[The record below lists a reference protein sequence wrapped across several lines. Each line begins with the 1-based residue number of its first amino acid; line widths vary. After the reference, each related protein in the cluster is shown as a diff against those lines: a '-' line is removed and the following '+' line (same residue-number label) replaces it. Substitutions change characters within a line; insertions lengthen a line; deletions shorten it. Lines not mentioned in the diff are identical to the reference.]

1 MPEEALDPIPAS
13 AWAVLAVS
21 TSTVVLVLLDSGGLF
36 IAFPFIEE
44 RFAADA
50 SRTTISWVV
59 SAFFVVMVATLL
71 VAGRL
76 ADRFGRRRIFLI
88 GAATYAL
95 GSLAGAAA
103 ADLEVLICARVV
115 QGVGVA
121 LLSPSSVAMA
131 LSRFPPSR
139 RALALG
145 VWGSVG
151 AVSAM
156 AAAPAAAGVV
166 EVSGW
171 RGVFVVNGALA
182 GLAFGAGL
190 RLIERDDVADG
201 SRPVRVWGAGA
212 AMVAVGA
219 LCLVLVQGPEWGWRA
234 PTAIAAA
241 AAVGGAWAFAHHLR
255 TDPHP
260 LLDVAIFR
268 ERRFV
273 TASAVSVC
281 CQLGFFSVYF
291 GLPLLMTEAWGWS
304 AWQVGLGLA
313 PLNGIAALTAVS
325 AGRHVDRHG
334 PRMMMT
340 LGGVV
345 SAASL
350 LVLGFWLVDAGY
362 QWVLPG
368 LLVAGIAA
376 MAIGNHTTVAALADV
391 EDQDL
396 GSANAGYFTTRRL
409 GSALGAVAVA
419 AIVGNTEGAAF
430 VERYDWVW
438 VFGALAYLGG
448 GTIAFATYP
457 RDWSPRSAPTT

>member
-1 MPEEALDPIPAS
+1 M
-13 AWAVLAVS
+13 
-21 TSTVVLVLLDSGGLF
+21 LLDSGGLF

-44 RFAADA
+44 RFERDA

-59 SAFFVVMVATLL
+59 TAFFVVMVATLL

-76 ADRFGRRRIFLI
+76 ADRFGRRRVFLI
-88 GAATYAL
+88 GAATYAA
-95 GSLAGAAA
+95 GSLVGAVA
-103 ADLEVLICARVV
+103 ADLEVLIGSRVV

-131 LSRFPPSR
+131 LTRFPPSR

-145 VWGSVG
+145 VWGTVG

-156 AAAPAAAGVV
+156 AAAPVAAGIV
-166 EVSGW
+166 EVFGW
-171 RGVFVVNGALA
+171 RGVFVMNGALA
-182 GLAFGAGL
+182 AAAFGAG
-190 RLIERDDVADG
+190 RVLIDPDEPSRT
-201 SRPVRVWGAGA
+201 SRPVRVAGAAA
-212 AMVAVGA
+212 AMVAVGS
-219 LCLVLVQGPEWGWRA
+219 LCLVLVQGPEWGWSA
-234 PTAIAAA
+234 STAVAAA
-241 AAVGGAWAFAHHLR
+241 TTLVASAVFTRHLR

-291 GLPLLMTEAWGWS
+291 GLPLLMTEAWDWS
-304 AWQVGLGLA
+304 PWQVGLGLA
-313 PLNGIAALTAVS
+313 PLNGISALTAVP

-334 PRMMMT
+334 PRMMMG

-345 SAASL
+345 SAAAL
-350 LVLGFWLVDAGY
+350 LALGFWLFDAGY
-362 QWVLPG
+362 RWVLPG
-368 LLVAGIAA
+368 LLVAGVAA

-391 EDQDL
+391 DDRDL

-419 AIVGNTEGAAF
+419 AIVGNTEGGAF
-430 VERYDWVW
+430 VDRYDWVW
-438 VFGALAYLGG
+438 AFGAAAYLIGG
-448 GTIAFATYP
+448 AIAFASYP
-457 RDWSPRSAPTT
+457 RAWSPRATVAD

>member
-1 MPEEALDPIPAS
+1 M
-13 AWAVLAVS
+13 
-21 TSTVVLVLLDSGGLF
+21 LVLLDSGGLF
-36 IAFPFIEE
+36 VAFPFIEE
-44 RFAADA
+44 RFEADA

-59 SAFFVVMVATLL
+59 TAFFVIMVATLL

-76 ADRFGRRRIFLI
+76 ADRFGRRRIFLL
-88 GAATYAL
+88 GASTYAV
-95 GSLAGAAA
+95 GALAGAAA
-103 ADLEVLICARVV
+103 ADLGVLIGARVV

-139 RALALG
+139 RAMALG

-151 AVSAM
+151 AASAM
-156 AAAPAAAGVV
+156 AAAPIAAGLV
-166 EVSGW
+166 ELFGW

-182 GLAFGAGL
+182 ALAFGAGQ
-190 RLIERDDVADG
+190 RLIERDEPALHP
-201 SRPVRVWGAGA
+201 RPVRVVGAAA

-219 LCLVLVQGPEWGWRA
+219 LCLVLVQGPEWGWGA
-234 PTAIAAA
+234 ATAIAAA
-241 AAVGGAWAFAHHLR
+241 VSVAGAAAFALHLA

-273 TASAVSVC
+273 MASVVSVC

-291 GLPLLMTEAWGWS
+291 GLPLLMIEAWEWS
-304 AWQVGLGLA
+304 AWQVGLGLV
-313 PLNGIAALTAVS
+313 PLNGISALTAVA
-325 AGRHVDRHG
+325 AGRHVDQHG

-340 LGGVV
+340 WGGVV
-345 SAASL
+345 SAVSL

-362 QWVLPG
+362 RWVLPG
-368 LLVAGIAA
+368 LLVAGLAA

-391 EDQDL
+391 DDRDL

-419 AIVGNTEGAAF
+419 AIVGNTEGSAF
-430 VERYDWVW
+430 VDRYDWVW
-438 VFGALAYLGG
+438 VFGAAAYLIGG
-448 GTIAFATYP
+448 VAAFVAYP
-457 RDWSPRSAPTT
+457 SEWSPRQRD

>member
-1 MPEEALDPIPAS
+1 MGVDAPAPIPAS

-44 RFAADA
+44 RFEADA

-59 SAFFVVMVATLL
+59 TAFFVIMVATLL

-76 ADRFGRRRIFLI
+76 ADRFGRRRVFLI
-88 GAATYAL
+88 GAATYAV
-95 GSLAGAAA
+95 GAFMSGLAPNLAP
-103 ADLEVLICARVV
+103 LIAGRVI

-131 LSRFPPSR
+131 LARFPPSR
-139 RALALG
+139 RAMALG

-156 AAAPAAAGVV
+156 AAAPLAAGIV
-166 EVSGW
+166 EVFDW
-171 RGVFVVNGALA
+171 RAVFFFNGALA
-182 GLAFGAGL
+182 ALTAAAG
-190 RLIERDDVADG
+190 RHVIEADEPEDDR
-201 SRPVRVWGAGA
+201 RPVRAGGAA
-212 AMVAVGA
+212 LAMVAVGA
-219 LCLVLVQGPEWGWRA
+219 LCLLLVQGPDWGWSV
-234 PTAIAAA
+234 PTACAAVAVIAAGA
-241 AAVGGAWAFAHHLR
+241 AFLRHLL

-260 LLDVAIFR
+260 LLDVAIFG

-273 TASAVSVC
+273 TASVVSVC

-291 GLPLLMTEAWGWS
+291 GLPLFMTEAWDWS
-304 AWQVGLGLA
+304 PWQVGLGLA
-313 PLNGIAALTAVS
+313 PLNGIAALTAVA

-334 PRMMMT
+334 PRLMMAA
-340 LGGVV
+340 GGVV
-345 SAASL
+345 SALSL
-350 LVLGFWLVDAGY
+350 FVIGFWLVDAGY
-362 QWVLPG
+362 RWVLPG
-368 LLVAGIAA
+368 LLVAGLGA

-391 EDQDL
+391 ADRDL

-419 AIVGNTEGAAF
+419 AIVGNTEAADF
-430 VERYDWVW
+430 VSRYDWVW
-438 VFGALAYLGG
+438 VFGAAAYLVGG
-448 GTIAFATYP
+448 VVALVWYP
-457 RDWSPRSAPTT
+457 RDWSPRTTLQS